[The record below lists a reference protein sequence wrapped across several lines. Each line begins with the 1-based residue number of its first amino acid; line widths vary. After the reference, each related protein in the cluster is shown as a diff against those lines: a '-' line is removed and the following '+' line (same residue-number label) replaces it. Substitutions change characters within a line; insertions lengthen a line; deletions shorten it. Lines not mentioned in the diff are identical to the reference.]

1 MTRRR
6 SEVTKTIDPELHQH
20 LLIQATWRGGE
31 GHVVGK
37 GDVTAASPPHLA
49 LSQAVWLSLSLSLFV
64 FFFFYLRSV
73 GDAPCLP
80 RRSLLDK
87 WALEGSDALCR

>member
-37 GDVTAASPPHLA
+37 GDVTAASPPSPGPQPGGLA
-49 LSQAVWLSLSLSLFV
+49 FSEPQFFV
-64 FFFFYLRSV
+64 FFFFT
-73 GDAPCLP
+73 
-80 RRSLLDK
+80 
-87 WALEGSDALCR
+87 